1 MKSLKGL
8 GLCIIQ
14 RGLEER
20 LENGPDLE
28 FSADIRNII
37 ETELGEFDLD
47 APLPT
52 AVVEFFN
59 RPWWSCVWVR

>member
-1 MKSLKGL
+1 MKSMKGL
-8 GLCIIQ
+8 GLRIIQ

-28 FSADIRNII
+28 VATDIRTII
-37 ETELGEFDLD
+37 EIELGELDLD
-47 APLPT
+47 APLLT
-52 AVVEFFN
+52 AVVEYFN